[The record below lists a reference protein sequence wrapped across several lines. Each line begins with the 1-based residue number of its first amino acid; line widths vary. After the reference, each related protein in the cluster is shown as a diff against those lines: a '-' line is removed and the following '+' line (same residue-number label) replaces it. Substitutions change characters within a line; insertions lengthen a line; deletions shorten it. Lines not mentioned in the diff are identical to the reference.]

1 MTMCFGYGLRILSIG
16 RIDEHGHTSC
26 RGHQFTQEPQSLCR
40 QLRLKKLI
48 PVALPPGRAAARP
61 GEAGDKTKPDR
72 GSSLTMKTTGIV
84 VVAAF
89 AANAGLIPR
98 VRGIARL
105 YSNSVKL

>member
-1 MTMCFGYGLRILSIG
+1 LPSTQIEK
-16 RIDEHGHTSC
+16 IDTC
-26 RGHQFTQEPQSLCR
+26 R
-40 QLRLKKLI
+40 
-48 PVALPPGRAAARP
+48 VAARP